1 MHSMHATK
9 GKIKAYL
16 EVWYTNEAGL
26 PVHLASLQ
34 ICQNYR
40 QEEIDKK
47 IQDFQEKGIEAL
59 SEPTRVYIQS
69 FITNL
74 YDLSFEVKTI
84 AG

>member
-16 EVWYTNEAGL
+16 EVWYTNEEGL

-47 IQDFQEKGIEAL
+47 IKDFEDRGIEAL
-59 SEPTRVYIQS
+59 SAPTRAYIES
-69 FITNL
+69 FISSQYEL
-74 YDLSFEVKTI
+74 GFEVKTI
-84 AG
+84 TG